1 MALPALP
8 ALGPHLLC
16 VPVSPVSAPWS
27 PGSSFLPLH
36 CPGSCALS
44 HLHGASLFHQELSQ
58 RAYTPEPFLQSGPG
72 ARQGHAVQ

>member
-27 PGSSFLPLH
+27 PGSSFLLLH

-44 HLHGASLFHQELSQ
+44 HLHGASLFHQELS
-58 RAYTPEPFLQSGPG
+58 
-72 ARQGHAVQ
+72 